1 MCDTILFFEPTD
13 HKILYLI
20 PSIFSLGNSKLFT
33 LDGKKKISQF
43 FSIDDLGRVLFIN
56 GRMARLEFQQMS
68 FDAYTVHLSF
78 KKNEK

>member
-1 MCDTILFFEPTD
+1 MYDTILFFEPTD

-43 FSIDDLGRVLFIN
+43 FFNRRPWQGIIYKWPNGETRIPANVL
-56 GRMARLEFQQMS
+56 
-68 FDAYTVHLSF
+68 
-78 KKNEK
+78 